1 MKPGEKTLENNIN
14 SLLPDDAA
22 NAVLVGRVWR
32 NGDVNGPCVVA
43 VRAGEV
49 FDISAHAPTMSD
61 LLERADVLE
70 VARSAPGVSLG
81 SVQDLL
87 AAALRN
93 EAESSNNGAPRLLAP
108 CDLQAIKACGVT
120 FAVSLLERVIEEQA
134 GGDASRASALRAEI
148 QTIIGSDL
156 SAIRPGSDAAANLKA
171 NLIERGL
178 WSQYMEVG
186 IGPDAEVFS
195 KSQPMSAVGA
205 GADVGLHPES
215 KWNNPEPEIVL
226 AVNSK
231 AQVLGATL
239 GNDVNLRDIEGR
251 SALLLGKAKDN
262 NGSCAIGPFIRLFD
276 HHFTIDTIRNAELS
290 MLIEGADDD
299 FRLAGASRMR
309 EISRDPLDLV
319 SQVCGPH
326 HQYPD
331 GFMLFLGTMF
341 SPIKDRDA
349 PGAGFTHHL
358 GDRVTISTPSLGA
371 LVNHVQRSDAITPWT
386 YGVRALLERARSDAA
401 AALAATAAAGS
412 ATPSSAGSKQLPLRE
427 QAIYPSLA
435 GKRVVIS
442 GGGSGIGGGMVEAF
456 ARQGARVTFL
466 DIAEKESR
474 ALQESLSTLATP
486 PVFVPCDLTN
496 LSAVAKVFADIGTV
510 DILINNAANDD
521 RHSLAD
527 VTPAYWDQRMAVNL
541 RHQYFC
547 SQAVTPGMQA
557 SGGGVILNFG
567 SISWHLALPD
577 LTLYMTAK
585 AAIEGMTRGLA
596 RDLGKDNIRVNC
608 IIPGGVRTPRQ
619 EALWHTPEE
628 EARILAGQCLPKRVE
643 IADVAA
649 LALFLASDSA
659 ARCSGRE
666 YFVDAGWYGA

>member
-1 MKPGEKTLENNIN
+1 MKPGEKTLETNIN
-14 SLLPDDAA
+14 SLLPDDVAS
-22 NAVLVGRVWR
+22 AVLVGRVWR
-32 NGDVNGPCVVA
+32 HGDVNGPCVVA

-61 LLERADVLE
+61 LLERGDVLE
-70 VARSAPGVSLG
+70 IARAAPGVSLG
-81 SVQDLL
+81 SVRDLL
-87 AAALRN
+87 AAALRKDDGD
-93 EAESSNNGAPRLLAP
+93 AVPRLLAP

-134 GGDASRASALRAEI
+134 GGDAGRADELRAALLKD
-148 QTIIGSDL
+148 IGADL
-156 SAIRPGSDAAANLKA
+156 SSIKPGSPEAEQLKQQFIA
-171 NLIERGL
+171 RGA

-186 IGPDAEVFS
+186 IGPYAEVFS
-195 KSQPMSAVGA
+195 KSQPMSAVGS
-205 GADVGLHPES
+205 GADVGLHPDS

-231 AQVLGATL
+231 AQVVGATL

-276 HHFTIDTIRNAELS
+276 ERFTIDTIRNAELS

-299 FRLAGASRMR
+299 FRLHGASRMR

-319 SQVCGPH
+319 AQTCGPH

-371 LVNHVQRSDAITPWT
+371 LVNHVQRSDAIAPWT
-386 YGVRALLERARSDAA
+386 YGVRALLERARKG
-401 AALAATAAAGS
+401 AAGAAVGKAKS
-412 ATPSSAGSKQLPLRE
+412 ATKPE

-435 GKRVVIS
+435 GKRVVVT
-442 GGGSGIGGGMVEAF
+442 GGGSGIGAGMVEAF
-456 ARQGARVTFL
+456 ARQGALVTFL
-466 DIAEKESR
+466 DIAEKDSR
-474 ALQESLSTLATP
+474 ALQAALAGLPTP
-486 PVFVPCDLTN
+486 PVFVPCDLTD
-496 LSAVAKVFADIGTV
+496 LTTLAAVFEAIGPV
-510 DILINNAANDD
+510 DVLVNNAANDD
-521 RHSLAD
+521 RHTLAD
-527 VTPAYWDQRMAVNL
+527 VTPAYWEQRMAVNL

-547 SQAVTPGMQA
+547 AQAVVEGMRA

-577 LTLYMTAK
+577 LTLYMMAK

-596 RDLGKDNIRVNC
+596 RDLGRDNIRVNC

-628 EARILAGQCLPKRVE
+628 EARILAGQVLPQRVQIE
-643 IADVAA
+643 DVAA
-649 LALFLASDSA
+649 MALFLASDSA

-666 YFVDAGWYGA
+666 YFIDAGWYGA